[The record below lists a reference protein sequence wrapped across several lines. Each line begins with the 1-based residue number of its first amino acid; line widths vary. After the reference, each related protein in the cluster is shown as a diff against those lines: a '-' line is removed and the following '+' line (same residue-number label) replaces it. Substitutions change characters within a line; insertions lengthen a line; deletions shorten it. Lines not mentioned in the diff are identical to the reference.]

1 MIIKFQ
7 NTIISDVKS
16 ISYIKDTLFIN
27 MYSRYEIGYASEY
40 KDKEGSEIIYKVCY
54 FLTINNEIIR
64 ETRSFEEI
72 KLPKLIDEIFKRIS
86 LHPNLPIE
94 IDTNTLKLVSIPID
108 VLSKTQLSRYSNR
121 LKPIN
126 HRFGTLNLNEENLI
140 TNK

>member
-7 NTIISDVKS
+7 NTIMSDVKS
-16 ISYIKDTLFIN
+16 ISYIKDILYISYYTGNEVGYSSNNNKPTDRLF
-27 MYSRYEIGYASEY
+27 S
-40 KDKEGSEIIYKVCY
+40 KVCY

-64 ETRSFEEI
+64 ATRSFEEI
-72 KLPKLIDEIFKRIS
+72 KLAKLITDIFKRFS
-86 LHPNLPIE
+86 LHPHLPIE